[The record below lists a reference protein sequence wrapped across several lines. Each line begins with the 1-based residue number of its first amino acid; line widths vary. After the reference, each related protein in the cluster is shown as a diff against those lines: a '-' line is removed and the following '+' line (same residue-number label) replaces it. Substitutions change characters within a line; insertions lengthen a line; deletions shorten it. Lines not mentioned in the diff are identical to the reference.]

1 MSTTAGLHLF
11 KNWRFDVIFLYWSH
25 VKTFEVWDSTQTKLG
40 KIDIISDYNK
50 YCPKISE
57 SEKVGENK
65 AILQTVSWK
74 ELFYKACVP
83 QAPDTVTWAVCL
95 SCTFTLFYVIS
106 F

>member
-1 MSTTAGLHLF
+1 MSRLLKSGTPHRQSL
-11 KNWRFDVIFLYWSH
+11 
-25 VKTFEVWDSTQTKLG
+25 EKLSNSL
-40 KIDIISDYNK
+40 ILLTDIISDYNK

-65 AILQTVSWK
+65 PILQTVSWK